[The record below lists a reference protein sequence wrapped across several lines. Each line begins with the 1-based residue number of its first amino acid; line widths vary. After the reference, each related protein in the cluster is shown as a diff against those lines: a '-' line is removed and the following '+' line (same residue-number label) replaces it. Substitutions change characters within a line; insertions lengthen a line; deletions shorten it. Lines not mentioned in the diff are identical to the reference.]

1 MYKKSVTNPEELV
14 KLYESLKV
22 DRDNMYSIWEEC
34 RFYFNSEKQLMQ
46 PNNSG
51 SKQIEQ
57 STPLNPVGYDASMR
71 FASGLFSNT
80 YSAGEQ
86 FFSFKIS
93 QSQFGDDEDQMKDWA
108 IDAAKTCMDRITSTN
123 FAITAYDMLLSY
135 SRLNTGV
142 MYYEWQKDKGLV
154 FREIPVTDCCIAED
168 SEGYVNIVIRE
179 FELTTRQAYQKWGDN
194 CHPSVKEDANDVDKS
209 NKKIKYLHYVMPR
222 KDYKPDSMNKMDLP
236 YKSCYL
242 NLEKKH
248 LVEEGGYSYFPYSTP
263 RFLHNKQMP
272 YGRGQSFTALDVM
285 RVLTKM
291 GENIDDGVEL
301 KVNPPIFVMGNIEE
315 EDIDLEPGGFNH
327 LSADSKVEHYQAAI
341 DLPAADAREMRKE
354 QEVRNLFFND
364 VFVTIEGEAALKNVT
379 ATAIDF
385 LRAERIQAL
394 LPIVNRL
401 YDEFY
406 SPLLKGVLQILV
418 ENGEIEPPPATDIK
432 NLRVEYSTKLDQK
445 LKLQDSQQ
453 ILQSL
458 MEVQQI
464 YTQMMESTDLKH
476 LVNIDDIARDLF
488 RNKNVSPKYIKSED
502 ETNESRAA
510 EAEAMQAQQQQ
521 QQMMDKI
528 GAADPLKKPEAGS
541 MADQLGEMG

>member
-1 MYKKSVTNPEELV
+1 MYQKSDTNPEELV

-80 YSAGEQ
+80 YSAGDQ
-86 FFSFKIS
+86 FFSFKVS
-93 QSQFGDDEDQMKDWA
+93 QAQLGDDEDQMKDWA

-123 FAITAYDMLLSY
+123 FSITAYDMMLSY

-142 MYYEWQKDKGLV
+142 MYFEWNRDKGLV
-154 FREIPVTDCCIAED
+154 FREIPVTDCCLAED

-179 FELTTRQAYQKWGDN
+179 FELTNRQAYQKWGEA
-194 CHPSVKEDANDVDKS
+194 CHPSVKEEAKDVDKS
-209 NKKIKYLHYVMPR
+209 NKKIKYLHFVTPR
-222 KDYKPDSMNKMDLP
+222 KDYKSDSMNKMDMP
-236 YKSCYL
+236 FKSCYV

-248 LVEEGGYSYFPYSTP
+248 LVEEGGYSYFPYATP

-301 KVNPPIFVMGNIEE
+301 GVNPPVFSVGPGGEK
-315 EDIDLEPGGFNH
+315 EDIDLRPGAWNYLG
-327 LSADSKVEHYQAAI
+327 SETKIEHYQTNL
-341 DLPAADAREMRKE
+341 DLPNAMGREQQKE

-418 ENGEIEPPPATDIK
+418 ENGEISPPPSIDIK
-432 NLRVEYSTKLDQK
+432 NLRVEFSTKLDQK

-453 ILQSL
+453 ILQGL

-464 YTQMMESTDLKH
+464 YTQMIESTDLKH
-476 LVNIDDIARDLF
+476 LINVDEIARDLF

-510 EAEAMQAQQQQ
+510 EAQAMQAQQN
-521 QQMMDKI
+521 QQMIMDKV
-528 GAADPLKKPEAGS
+528 GQADPLKKPEGGS
-541 MADQLGEMG
+541 MVDLLGEA